1 MNKYIGDF
9 AAYFENLCS
18 LHPDL
23 LHAATTG
30 DRVFEVVAYEDAF
43 SDFRTAG
50 QEKTFFVRFI
60 LPTMRF
66 DRDGNNAVKKYQ
78 VGLMVGCYY
87 SRREDDSSDL
97 MDAWSDAERVADDFI
112 ARMIADSRA
121 GNALLYGSVDTVENL
136 NLSGDFYEAQG
147 DGSYVAVLYMFDVGT
162 ARCLDPDGAEYAAWT
177 DI

>member
-9 AAYFENLCS
+9 ADYFENLCA

-23 LHAATTG
+23 LHQAATG
-30 DRVFEVVAYEDAF
+30 ERIFEVVAYEDAL

-60 LPTMRF
+60 LPTMRME
-66 DRDGNNAVKKYQ
+66 RDGNNAVKKYQ
-78 VGLMVGCYY
+78 VGLVVGCYY
-87 SRREDDSSDL
+87 SRREDDNSAQ

-121 GNALLYGSVDTVENL
+121 GNALFYGSADSLESL
-136 NLSGDFYEAQG
+136 NLSGDFWDVQG
-147 DGSYVAVLYMFDVGT
+147 DGSYTAVMYMFDVGT
-162 ARCLDPDGAEYAAWT
+162 ARCLDPAGAEYAPWT
-177 DI
+177 DL